1 MQRTRNWRR
10 RIEPRERRAL
20 AHDHV
25 SRLQRMERP
34 AVRVEE
40 GDRLVHL
47 LRRAYW
53 DNYPFLQATLC
64 GCFVHLGDKS
74 LTKHNAWKATPTNKP
89 ATCLVCLHTEKP
101 CLNA

>member
-10 RIEPRERRAL
+10 RIEPGEHRAL
-20 AHDHV
+20 AHDYV

-47 LRRAYW
+47 IRNMHW
-53 DNYPFLQATLC
+53 DDHPFLRITMC
-64 GCFVHLGDKS
+64 GCFVYFVEKS
-74 LTKHNAWKATPTNKP
+74 LTKHASWRATPSDAPIACFECLDAENKP
-89 ATCLVCLHTEKP
+89 
-101 CLNA
+101 